1 MKTGKS
7 IVELAQEIERQRTTK
22 KDFVA
27 DTSVMHMTPEGALTL
42 GDRWRSDGVSDLA
55 HEQIA
60 DHTRIPQAYYK
71 RMRTEAPELL
81 ATNVDAW
88 FAKYP
93 APRMVRALDGRVRA
107 FLSNSYRPLENADL
121 AEAILPT
128 LAKRELEIM
137 SCEITERRLYIKAVD
152 QRLLRDVPVG
162 YKMGDGSHR
171 IFDTCAPAIVVSNS
185 EVGCGRLVVETG
197 VFTKACT
204 NMALFADGGMRR
216 THVGARHRLLGDS
229 VESIDHLLS
238 DRTRRVTD
246 QALWLQ
252 VQDVVAAAF
261 DEAKLGKR
269 VEQLTNA
276 AENKITGHVEKVVE
290 LAAKEFSLSDGER
303 GSVLRHLITGGSLT
317 QYGLHAA
324 ITRSAEDAEDY
335 DRATA
340 LEYTGGRVIELD
352 RSAWQRLA
360 EAA

>member
-121 AEAILPT
+121 AEAILRAGVLVQPLSWHRQRPGT
-128 LAKRELEIM
+128 PGFVLGYAAHTPDRLHEAA
-137 SCEITERRLYIKAVD
+137 RRI
-152 QRLLRDVPVG
+152 G
-162 YKMGDGSHR
+162 
-171 IFDTCAPAIVVSNS
+171 
-185 EVGCGRLVVETG
+185 
-197 VFTKACT
+197 
-204 NMALFADGGMRR
+204 
-216 THVGARHRLLGDS
+216 
-229 VESIDHLLS
+229 
-238 DRTRRVTD
+238 
-246 QALWLQ
+246 QALCYQ
-252 VQDVVAAAF
+252 A
-261 DEAKLGKR
+261 
-269 VEQLTNA
+269 
-276 AENKITGHVEKVVE
+276 
-290 LAAKEFSLSDGER
+290 
-303 GSVLRHLITGGSLT
+303 
-317 QYGLHAA
+317 
-324 ITRSAEDAEDY
+324 
-335 DRATA
+335 
-340 LEYTGGRVIELD
+340 GR
-352 RSAWQRLA
+352 
-360 EAA
+360 